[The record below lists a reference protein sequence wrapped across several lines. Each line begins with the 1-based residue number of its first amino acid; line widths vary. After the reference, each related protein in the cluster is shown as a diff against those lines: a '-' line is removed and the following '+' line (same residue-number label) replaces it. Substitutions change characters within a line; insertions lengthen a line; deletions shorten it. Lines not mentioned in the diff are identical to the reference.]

1 MFTVSTEDATLYQ
14 YERDLELV
22 VKKLE
27 MDANIAK
34 SSMKNSKLQ
43 FPKCLGLYHYKVK
56 ILEGK
61 LRICSY

>member
-43 FPKCLGLYHYKVK
+43 FPKCLGLTTTKSKY
-56 ILEGK
+56 
-61 LRICSY
+61 